1 MKTSQKGI
9 SLIKKYEGC
18 KLTAY
23 LCPANVPTIGYGHTG
38 KDVTKADV
46 GKKKIT
52 PAEAEVLLVSDLPK
66 YANGVERNV
75 KSTINQNQFDALVS
89 FVYNLGEGNFKSS
102 TLLKKINKNPN
113 DTTIRNE
120 FAKWVKAGGKTLAG
134 LVKRRAD
141 EAELY
146 FS

>member
-9 SLIKKYEGC
+9 DLIKKYEGC
-18 KLTAY
+18 ELTAY
-23 LCPANVPTIGYGHTG
+23 LCPANIPTIGYGHTG
-38 KDVTKADV
+38 KDVTRADV

-52 PAEAEVLLVSDLPK
+52 SAEAEALLVSDLPK
-66 YANGVERNV
+66 YESGVLHNV
-75 KSTINQNQFDALVS
+75 KSAINQQQFDALVS

-102 TLLKKINKNPN
+102 TLLKKVNKDPN
-113 DTTIRNE
+113 DSTIRNE
-120 FAKWVKAGGKTLAG
+120 FAKWVNAGGKKLAG

-141 EAELY
+141 EVELY